1 MTKLVVFG
9 GGRMGEALLTG
20 LIANHWALPEELAV
34 VEPSPE
40 RIAQLQATFPGVT
53 VSTHAIAADG
63 AVLATKPA
71 IIPDAAAALTRA
83 GGASR
88 VLSIAAGVTLAGL
101 EAVLPPM
108 TPIIRA
114 MPNTP
119 ALVGAGASA
128 IAGAESASDD
138 DLTWAEELL
147 GTVGLVVRVG
157 EDKLDAVTG
166 LSGSGPAYVFLVAE
180 ALIDA
185 GVHAGLDRVTARK
198 LATQTLLGSARLLA
212 ETDQSASELRAAVTS
227 PGGTTAEG
235 LAVLEQAGVRAAIDG
250 AVAAATARSVEL
262 GRD

>member
-20 LIANHWALPEELAV
+20 LISHHWALPDELAV
-34 VEPSPE
+34 VEPSPARVE
-40 RIAQLQATFPGVT
+40 QLRSIFPDMIISLEA
-53 VSTHAIAADG
+53 VSAEG
-63 AVLATKPA
+63 AVLATKPG
-71 IIPDAAAALTRA
+71 IIPEAAAALTKV

-88 VLSIAAGVTLAGL
+88 VLSIAAGVTIARL
-101 EAVLPPM
+101 EAALPPH
-108 TPIIRA
+108 TPVIRA

-128 IAGAESASDD
+128 IAGGTAATNN

-185 GVHAGLDRVTARK
+185 GVHAGLDRATARR
-198 LATQTLLGSARLLA
+198 LATQTLLGSARLLS
-212 ETDQSASELRAAVTS
+212 ETNQSAAELRAAVTS

-235 LAVLEQAGVRAAIDG
+235 LAVLEQSGVRAAIER
-250 AVAAATARSVEL
+250 AVAAATARSAEL